1 MCMVY
6 RPQQAASRN
15 PVGKESEPEG
25 FTAKDVVPALLTAS
39 AGELARGKCC
49 FEEDSVGSK
58 QKPSYWAYSSSWDYF
73 FTTQKLHQITAA
85 ALIIKPNSHSFHPP
99 INATAIVRLYSGG

>member
-1 MCMVY
+1 MCTVY
-6 RPQQAASRN
+6 KAQQAASGN

-25 FTAKDVVPALLTAS
+25 FTAKDVVPA
-39 AGELARGKCC
+39 
-49 FEEDSVGSK
+49 
-58 QKPSYWAYSSSWDYF
+58 QPSYWAYPSSWDYF

-99 INATAIVRLYSGG
+99 INATAIVKLYSGG